1 MPKKIDVKSGT
12 ESSTKK
18 RVSQKDTTETGL
30 SIIKHGAW
38 KFILAVL
45 IVVSLVLLI
54 TIVIAR
60 VQILGDFFADFTDYK
75 QEPKF
80 VSYNGFEFEE
90 RGSGN
95 KTIWVTRIDVNGQ
108 LYDIPFYY
116 LPTEV
121 EDILFE
127 PGLADAISQAA
138 LRPEIV
144 YITLDPDEGSRPV
157 IGAVEISRL
166 LGNRYGLL
174 NLNVHATLT
183 RPPANR
189 TGTFNDTMTY
199 MTCENATAGI
209 LIIQYEE
216 ADSNRVWHEGNC
228 IRVTYKTPE
237 DSIRVSDRFAYEL
250 LSIM

>member
-1 MPKKIDVKSGT
+1 MPKKSDVKSDSNSEDGGDA
-12 ESSTKK
+12 KK
-18 RVSQKDTTETGL
+18 KTSQKDKTETGL
-30 SIIKHGAW
+30 PIIKNGAW
-38 KFILAVL
+38 KFILALL
-45 IVVSLVLLI
+45 IVVVLF
-54 TIVIAR
+54 IVGG
-60 VQILGDFFADFTDYK
+60 VLFADYEREQSTLL
-75 QEPKF
+75 
-80 VSYNGFEFEE
+80 YNGFLFEE
-90 RGSGN
+90 KGSGN

-121 EDILFE
+121 EDVLFE
-127 PGLADAISQAA
+127 PGLADAISHADI
-138 LRPEIV
+138 RPDIV
-144 YITLDPDEGSRPV
+144 YMSLDPEGGSRPV
-157 IGAVEISRL
+157 VGAVEVSRL

-174 NLNVHATLT
+174 NLNVHATLM

-189 TGTFNDTMTY
+189 TDAFNDTMVY
-199 MTCENATAGI
+199 LTCDNATDGV

-216 ADSNRVWHEGNC
+216 AESNRVWHEGNC